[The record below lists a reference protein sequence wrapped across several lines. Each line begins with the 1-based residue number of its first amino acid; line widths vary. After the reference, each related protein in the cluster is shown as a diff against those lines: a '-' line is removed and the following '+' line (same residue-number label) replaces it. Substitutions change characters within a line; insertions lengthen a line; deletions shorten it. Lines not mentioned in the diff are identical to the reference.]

1 MESHNESTNHLTN
14 HGLSRDV
21 TVKMPDTFCIIMERH
36 GAFPKL
42 NNYLE
47 GQLKM
52 KYRHFVTGEN
62 LKQGVF
68 FVFMEISKFSMEL
81 NTRSINTDK
90 IAIFRCVSFV
100 AKLKNQICYLE
111 LYKEI

>member
-1 MESHNESTNHLTN
+1 
-14 HGLSRDV
+14 
-21 TVKMPDTFCIIMERH
+21 
-36 GAFPKL
+36 
-42 NNYLE
+42 
-47 GQLKM
+47 M

-100 AKLKNQICYLE
+100 AKLKN
-111 LYKEI
+111 